1 MEDDT
6 RYLVNNLQL
15 MIRRIV
21 REELEESNQNEIN
34 LEDYRCGIEDIIQDY
49 VNNNLNVTVEL
60 G

>member
-21 REELEESNQNEIN
+21 REELSESNQNEIN
-34 LEDYRCGIEDIIQDY
+34 LEDHRDEIEDMICEFI
-49 VNNNLNVTVEL
+49 NNRVSVTLEA
-60 G
+60 

>member
-21 REELEESNQNEIN
+21 REELSESNQNEIN
-34 LEDYRCGIEDIIQDY
+34 IEDHRDEIEDMICEFI
-49 VNNNLNVTVEL
+49 NNRVSVTLEA
-60 G
+60 

>member
-6 RYLVNNLQL
+6 RYLVNNLKL

-34 LEDYRCGIEDIIQDY
+34 LEDYRDEIEDMICEFI
-49 VNNNLNVTVEL
+49 NNRVSVTLEA
-60 G
+60 

>member
-21 REELEESNQNEIN
+21 REEVSERNDIDIEN
-34 LEDYRCGIEDIIQDY
+34 YRDQIEDMICEFI
-49 VNNNLNVTVEL
+49 NNRVSVTLEA
-60 G
+60 

>member
-21 REELEESNQNEIN
+21 REELSERNDIDIEN
-34 LEDYRCGIEDIIQDY
+34 YRDEIEDMICEFI
-49 VNNNLNVTVEL
+49 NNRVSVTL
-60 G
+60 DA